1 MRDILLNAL
10 RSHAQ
15 GHVDKHKAN
24 VEVYLNNTTGI
35 GEHPDIIEAME
46 GELMEIAKYD
56 DVLEML
62 EKYFPQT
69 RIEDLWCKRNVRNVG
84 LNCQK
89 ADFVQPAE

>member
-1 MRDILLNAL
+1 MREILLNAL

-62 EKYFPQT
+62 NKYFP
-69 RIEDLWCKRNVRNVG
+69 
-84 LNCQK
+84 
-89 ADFVQPAE
+89 AA

>member
-1 MRDILLNAL
+1 MRDILLEAL

-24 VEVYLNNTTGI
+24 VEVYLHSVTGI

-46 GELMEIAKYD
+46 MEVMEIAKYN

-62 EKYFPQT
+62 EKYF
-69 RIEDLWCKRNVRNVG
+69 K
-84 LNCQK
+84 
-89 ADFVQPAE
+89 

>member
-1 MRDILLNAL
+1 MKKDRDRRRTKMRELLLEAL

-24 VEVYLNNTTGI
+24 VEVYLNSTTGI

-46 GELMEIAKYD
+46 MEIMEIAKYN

-62 EKYFPQT
+62 EKYF
-69 RIEDLWCKRNVRNVG
+69 N
-84 LNCQK
+84 
-89 ADFVQPAE
+89 A

>member
-1 MRDILLNAL
+1 MREILLEAL

-24 VEVYLNNTTGI
+24 VEVYLHNTTGI

-46 GELMEIAKYD
+46 MEVMEIAKYN

-62 EKYFPQT
+62 EKYFS
-69 RIEDLWCKRNVRNVG
+69 K
-84 LNCQK
+84 
-89 ADFVQPAE
+89 

>member
-1 MRDILLNAL
+1 MDPRADQRTGKVKERLEMRDILLEAL

-24 VEVYLNNTTGI
+24 VEVYLNSTTGI

-46 GELMEIAKYD
+46 GEIMEIAKYD

-62 EKYFPQT
+62 NKYFT
-69 RIEDLWCKRNVRNVG
+69 
-84 LNCQK
+84 
-89 ADFVQPAE
+89 